1 MKTISIG
8 VLNIVLPPPHSPET
22 YIALWRAA
30 FKKRKP
36 VMIRGDVGGMI
47 GSLKRESEFEWISGD
62 LYKFL
67 NIDNNGKWLDLST
80 TEPAAAEDVAQN
92 VSIPPHYRPN
102 LRSLPYIFVPEKHRL
117 LFISRLDQSN
127 NLSPSMAKNL
137 VERLLNSAEL
147 QKVYGEV
154 TVTIEPAYDSLD
166 RIFEL
171 QQIRSLKIEVSP
183 PNALGDVERE
193 LFDWL
198 DEQNATNFKQE
209 LESNSADG
217 LQPTEKVKEIAE
229 VAKSNGFV
237 EGRGKNEDGRVVTLS
252 TKDHPFEERLIFDQ
266 KIQNLLDAFVEAVPS
281 ILGKILNKVRRRR
294 KG

>member
-1 MKTISIG
+1 
-8 VLNIVLPPPHSPET
+8 
-22 YIALWRAA
+22 
-30 FKKRKP
+30 
-36 VMIRGDVGGMI
+36 MI
-47 GSLKRESEFEWISGD
+47 GSLKRESEFDWISGD

-117 LFISRLDQSN
+117 LFISRLDQAN

-137 VERLLNSAEL
+137 VERLLNSVEL

-154 TVTIEPAYDSLD
+154 TITIEPAHDSLD

-193 LFDWL
+193 LFEWL

-209 LESNSADG
+209 LESNNTEG

-229 VAKSNGFV
+229 VAKSNGYV

-266 KIQNLLDAFVEAVPS
+266 KIQNLFDAFVEAVPS
-281 ILGKILNKVRRRR
+281 ILGKILTKARRRR
-294 KG
+294 EG